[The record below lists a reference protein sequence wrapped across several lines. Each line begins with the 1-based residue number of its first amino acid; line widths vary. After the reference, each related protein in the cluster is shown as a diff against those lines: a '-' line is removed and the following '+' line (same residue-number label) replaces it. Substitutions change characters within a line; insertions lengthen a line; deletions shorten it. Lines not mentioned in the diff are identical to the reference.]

1 MKKLDLYNKQT
12 LFHKEFNKKKLMY
25 NLKKNTDS
33 NFPVVRMLT
42 FSKKL
47 IVCAI

>member
-12 LFHKEFNKKKLMY
+12 LFYKEFNKKVVVQ
-25 NLKKNTDS
+25 LKKKTDS
-33 NFPVVRMLT
+33 NFPVVSMLT
-42 FSKKL
+42 FSKKF